1 MVANPVYRHLLIATD
16 GSELASK
23 GVREGLSLA
32 LDLGA
37 SVTFLNVTEPF
48 PAFGLGDPMANYAAG
63 DSFNDYREEGARV
76 AAKILGKC
84 RSAAEEVG
92 VEADTFHAEIV
103 RPAEAIIET
112 AKERGCDLIV
122 MASHG
127 RRGLGRLFL
136 GSQTIEVLSYST
148 IPVLV
153 VR

>member
-1 MVANPVYRHLLIATD
+1 VYRHLLIATD
-16 GSELASK
+16 GSELACK

-32 LDLGA
+32 LGLQA

-48 PAFGLGDPMANYAAG
+48 PVFGLGDPLGGYAAG
-63 DSFNDYREEGARV
+63 ETFNDYREEGARI

-84 RSAAEEVG
+84 KSAADEIGVG
-92 VEADTFHAEIV
+92 ADTVHVEMA

-112 AKERGCDLIV
+112 ATARGCDLIV

-127 RRGLGRLFL
+127 RRGLGRLLL
-136 GSQTIEVLSYST
+136 GSQAMEVLSYSS